1 MKFRFTFFLML
12 NAILVLT
19 WIVYLFQIQILDAHN
34 LQATVDIRQ
43 NPAKKIITPLR
54 GNIYDANQNLLASS
68 IKYYQI
74 DQDMRALRKYCL
86 RNDKDITSLID
97 SIATI
102 ISQNSELKKKWIQQK
117 LSKARESV
125 FLTEEI
131 SETQLFQ
138 ITKRM
143 EQLSIPGLIKTFSKI
158 KRSYPQGKLG
168 SNFLGMTD
176 DNREEIGGE
185 GIYQLKGISGLEYTF
200 NDKLSGNYG
209 WQETIH
215 DANNQRIPFL
225 FLKERPPENGKSLV
239 LTIDNDFQE
248 ILEESLSEGVKKYK
262 AKNAIGIIMEAN
274 SGAVLAMTGINED
287 DDQKTAAELRA
298 RANLPVSFMFEPG
311 STLKPITALLALEKN
326 LYKPS
331 DQIDCRDYHLKYGDV
346 ERVIKDDHKFIKLNF
361 KDIIAHS
368 SNVGISKIVEKIG
381 SKTLYERMIA
391 LGFGHKISADIAGE
405 ASGILRKP
413 EDWQGFSLHS
423 ISFGQEIS
431 VTALQLA
438 NAYCAL
444 ANGGNVMQPYLV
456 QRVIDENGKTIINHQ
471 PQVLRTISDKSS
483 LDTLKVF
490 LKSVVDYGTATG
502 TKFDYLEVA
511 GKTGTA
517 EKSLGG
523 KVGYSEEKYTSVF
536 AGFFPVNEP
545 KYVIVIVYDEADY
558 ESYSYYAS
566 MSAVPTFKKVV
577 SKIVNLPKSD
587 IIVEVKEEQK
597 EYIFAPSL
605 FGMNRLEAEST
616 LKSHG
621 ISFEIVEK
629 NPAGKVINQFPK
641 PNVAFDKEE
650 NLIVILDTEEHKQ
663 DVDMFD
669 YKMPDFRGLTLRKA
683 LALANRKNIRL
694 ISHGNGVIFEQ
705 SVPVGA
711 KTKFGEKCVVKAR

>member
-1 MKFRFTFFLML
+1 ML

-262 AKNAIGIIMEAN
+262 AKNAIGIIM
-274 SGAVLAMTGINED
+274 
-287 DDQKTAAELRA
+287 
-298 RANLPVSFMFEPG
+298 
-311 STLKPITALLALEKN
+311 
-326 LYKPS
+326 
-331 DQIDCRDYHLKYGDV
+331 
-346 ERVIKDDHKFIKLNF
+346 
-361 KDIIAHS
+361 
-368 SNVGISKIVEKIG
+368 
-381 SKTLYERMIA
+381 
-391 LGFGHKISADIAGE
+391 
-405 ASGILRKP
+405 
-413 EDWQGFSLHS
+413 
-423 ISFGQEIS
+423 
-431 VTALQLA
+431 
-438 NAYCAL
+438 
-444 ANGGNVMQPYLV
+444 
-456 QRVIDENGKTIINHQ
+456 
-471 PQVLRTISDKSS
+471 
-483 LDTLKVF
+483 
-490 LKSVVDYGTATG
+490 
-502 TKFDYLEVA
+502 
-511 GKTGTA
+511 
-517 EKSLGG
+517 
-523 KVGYSEEKYTSVF
+523 
-536 AGFFPVNEP
+536 
-545 KYVIVIVYDEADY
+545 
-558 ESYSYYAS
+558 
-566 MSAVPTFKKVV
+566 
-577 SKIVNLPKSD
+577 
-587 IIVEVKEEQK
+587 
-597 EYIFAPSL
+597 
-605 FGMNRLEAEST
+605 
-616 LKSHG
+616 
-621 ISFEIVEK
+621 
-629 NPAGKVINQFPK
+629 
-641 PNVAFDKEE
+641 
-650 NLIVILDTEEHKQ
+650 
-663 DVDMFD
+663 
-669 YKMPDFRGLTLRKA
+669 
-683 LALANRKNIRL
+683 
-694 ISHGNGVIFEQ
+694 
-705 SVPVGA
+705 
-711 KTKFGEKCVVKAR
+711 